1 MTLLV
6 CENDTRSKRAEE
18 HRMTIFSE
26 WNSRRMSALRWA
38 GALGLGMAGA
48 AMPQTAIAATNL
60 IAGQFLGS
68 AAAIQAQAVVGP
80 LTLGLGTSSSE
91 GCPCAGTNGKTLR
104 DVVSSLSI
112 GANGSLA
119 QATTNIS
126 TAYGLK
132 TTTTAT
138 TQQTTTISKLNVL
151 GGLITADAVKA
162 VADVDVTA
170 STLTPGFSGSKLVN
184 LVIAGQKIDP
194 AVAENTAIQVA
205 NLGTV
210 TVKFVNQVIYGTQ
223 AAGIEVEM
231 LRIQVNQSNSL
242 GLPVGAVIVVG
253 EAFAGYNRVQPGA
266 TIGGYA
272 ETLAV
277 TANAGSLLQAAAA
290 GGALSD
296 VGGCSGTGGT
306 TLTDTVDNLSAG
318 GLLTLG
324 TATTTAFGGPV
335 GKANVAKTTSTLAN
349 LSLLGGLITA
359 TSIEA
364 DAEESRTGNVSTAST
379 LGSTFGSLVV
389 AGVPVAENVAP
400 NTVISVAGLGTVV
413 LNEQPP
419 ASKGHIQVNG
429 LHIVV
434 GSSNSYGLPVGAQ
447 IFVSHAEATATAF

>member
-1 MTLLV
+1 
-6 CENDTRSKRAEE
+6 
-18 HRMTIFSE
+18 
-26 WNSRRMSALRWA
+26 
-38 GALGLGMAGA
+38 
-48 AMPQTAIAATNL
+48 
-60 IAGQFLGS
+60 
-68 AAAIQAQAVVGP
+68 
-80 LTLGLGTSSSE
+80 
-91 GCPCAGTNGKTLR
+91 
-104 DVVSSLSI
+104 
-112 GANGSLA
+112 
-119 QATTNIS
+119 
-126 TAYGLK
+126 
-132 TTTTAT
+132 
-138 TQQTTTISKLNVL
+138 
-151 GGLITADAVKA
+151 
-162 VADVDVTA
+162 
-170 STLTPGFSGSKLVN
+170 VN

-400 NTVISVAGLGTVV
+400 NTVISR
-413 LNEQPP
+413 
-419 ASKGHIQVNG
+419 
-429 LHIVV
+429 
-434 GSSNSYGLPVGAQ
+434 
-447 IFVSHAEATATAF
+447 